1 MAMKRAHHAI
11 AGSVAAEAGAWL
23 LTMGFLVIAGLIT
36 MVPFI
41 LL

>member
-1 MAMKRAHHAI
+1 MKREHHAV
-11 AGSVAAEAGAWL
+11 AGAIAAEAGAWV
-23 LTMGFLVIAGLIT
+23 LTMGFLVITGLIT